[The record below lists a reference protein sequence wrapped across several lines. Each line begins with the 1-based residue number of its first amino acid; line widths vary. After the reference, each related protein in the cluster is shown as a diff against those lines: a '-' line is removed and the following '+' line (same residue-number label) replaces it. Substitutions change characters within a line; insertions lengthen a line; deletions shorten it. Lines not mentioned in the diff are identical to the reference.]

1 MPETPESE
9 ERIAKIQKDVEE
21 LKEFMRDSIHDK
33 PEVYKKRILDVLTKY
48 PACVTLW
55 LEIDGVRSLNE
66 IEDALKSKGQ
76 SVAHVTLWRAK
87 KRLCK
92 GLIHKISSKGKSP
105 IFSKKPWAK
114 ELDIDE
120 FVRKTFLE
128 QKTKTES

>member
-9 ERIAKIQKDVEE
+9 ARIAKIQKDVEE

-33 PEVYKKRILDVLTKY
+33 PEVYQKRVLDALTGY

-66 IEDALKSKGQ
+66 IEDDLKSRGQ
-76 SVAHVTLWRAK
+76 VVPHATLWRAA
-87 KRLCK
+87 KRLCR
-92 GLIHKISSKGKSP
+92 GLIYKKSAKGKSP
-105 IFSKKPWAK
+105 VFSKKPWAK
-114 ELDIDE
+114 ELYMDD

-128 QKTKTES
+128 QQSKT

>member
-9 ERIAKIQKDVEE
+9 ARITKIQKDVEE

-33 PEVYKKRILDVLTKY
+33 PEVYQKRVLDALTGH

-76 SVAHVTLWRAK
+76 GVPHATLWRAA
-87 KRLCK
+87 KRLCR
-92 GLIHKISSKGKSP
+92 GLIYKKSAQGKSP
-105 IFSKKPWAK
+105 VFSKKPWAK
-114 ELDIDE
+114 ELFMDD
-120 FVRKTFLE
+120 FVRKKFLD
-128 QKTKTES
+128 QQPKT